1 MADSVKKT
9 KATATPRQASAKN
22 AKSAEA
28 AKATKA
34 ARTGIEL
41 VGKFAEP
48 KKAKAAAAKPRKAAV
63 KKEKVVAIS
72 EPGQVSR
79 EMIAQV
85 AYLKWVQ
92 RGYQHGYA
100 LEDWIK
106 AERELLGRAS

>member
-1 MADSVKKT
+1 MADTAKKT
-9 KATATPRQASAKN
+9 KGTATPRQASAVKTKN
-22 AKSAEA
+22 AEA
-28 AKATKA
+28 AKPTKA
-34 ARTGIEL
+34 ARKGIEL
-41 VGKFAEP
+41 VAKIEQP
-48 KKAKAAAAKPRKAAV
+48 KKAKAPAKPRKTAP

-72 EPGQVSR
+72 QPTIVSL

-106 AERELLGRAS
+106 AEQELLERAS